1 VTSKNA
7 VYAVIVAAVLLH
19 ILYNI
24 ITDIIT
30 VYLQKIKQV
39 YGTLLNFCRIYKF
52 AYKCIANN

>member
-7 VYAVIVAAVLLH
+7 VYAVIVVAVLLH

-24 ITDIIT
+24 LTDIIT

-39 YGTLLNFCRIYKF
+39 YGTLLNYCHIYKF
-52 AYKCIANN
+52 TYKCIAKN